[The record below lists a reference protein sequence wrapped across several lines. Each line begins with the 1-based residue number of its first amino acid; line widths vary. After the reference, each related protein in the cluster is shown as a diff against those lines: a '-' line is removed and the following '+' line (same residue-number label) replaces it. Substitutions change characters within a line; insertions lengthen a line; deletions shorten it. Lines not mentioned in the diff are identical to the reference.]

1 MSEHPGWPHPRLAGA
16 GMADDRDLEEE
27 REEEDEED
35 DEDSA
40 SDEEA
45 EGGAMAGFLFGNVDR
60 NMRVDAT
67 YMDEEALEHL
77 AALGSKQLG
86 GALGQLEV
94 WPCSGT
100 GVFIRAAMKAMQ
112 ATPAIAAELCCA
124 EATRGTQGLAK
135 AKPGDGNGKAA
146 SSAGGVAKDALDYSD
161 EEELAADEVSPQP
174 AEAPT
179 QSVAPASALG

>member
-1 MSEHPGWPHPRLAGA
+1 
-16 GMADDRDLEEE
+16 MADDRELEEE
-27 REEEDEED
+27 REEEEEEEV

-45 EGGAMAGFLFGNVDR
+45 EGGAMVGLLFGNVDR

-94 WPCSGT
+94 WPGPGI
-100 GVFIRAAMKAMQ
+100 GVRDREAKKAEQ
-112 ATPAIAAELCCA
+112 AV
-124 EATRGTQGLAK
+124 LA
-135 AKPGDGNGKAA
+135 P
-146 SSAGGVAKDALDYSD
+146 YHR
-161 EEELAADEVSPQP
+161 
-174 AEAPT
+174 
-179 QSVAPASALG
+179 SVMC

>member
-1 MSEHPGWPHPRLAGA
+1 MQEHLGWPHPWLAGA
-16 GMADDRDLEEE
+16 GMADDRELEEE
-27 REEEDEED
+27 REEEEDEEE

-94 WPCSGT
+94 RPGPGT
-100 GVFIRAAMKAMQ
+100 GVRVREGVKGRA
-112 ATPAIAAELCCA
+112 
-124 EATRGTQGLAK
+124 G
-135 AKPGDGNGKAA
+135 
-146 SSAGGVAKDALDYSD
+146 SSGCYHR
-161 EEELAADEVSPQP
+161 
-174 AEAPT
+174 
-179 QSVAPASALG
+179 SVMC